1 MANEITI
8 KVNGIPEA
16 LAMLK
21 KYQKRKREQIKE
33 ELRIGAFKIEGL
45 AKETVPFDTGRLS
58 GSITTDDFN
67 IGILIMRVGTHVTYA
82 PYVEFGTKHMEA
94 RPYLFPAF
102 FAYENDI
109 IKAIGR
115 VLRKDIGVR

>member
-16 LAMLK
+16 LDMLK
-21 KYQKRKREQIKE
+21 KYQRRKKEQIKD

-58 GSITTDDFN
+58 GSITIDDSD
-67 IGILIMRVGTHVTYA
+67 IKVLVERVGSDVSYA

-102 FAYENDI
+102 FSYENDI

-115 VLRKDIGVR
+115 ILKRDIGVR